1 MMSDDHSSRGYVK
14 DASYPITYFHELAP
28 VWLNYVAA
36 LGGVAPRGLD
46 EKFSYLELG
55 SGPGFSTVIHA
66 ACYPGG
72 EFHAC
77 DFNTE
82 SVATGERYA
91 DDLSIQNVFFH
102 GISFAELLERDLPE
116 FDFIVLHGV
125 YSWVGP
131 DARQTIRQLIKKRL
145 KPGGLVYLG
154 YNCMPGWTLE
164 VPLRRLLIEL
174 TASMSGDSPQKA
186 ADAVRVLKRLGGA
199 ELKYFQTNPAAMTA
213 IDSYLRSPS
222 NYLAHEFLNETWE
235 PLYSI
240 DVADEMTK
248 AELTYLGSAT
258 LVDNHEALVID
269 SSASG
274 VIADLQTSRLQQ
286 LTTDFAV
293 DRRFRRDVFV
303 RADSHLEKAGVGGHL
318 GAVVVGCL
326 NDPEAIR
333 TTVQVPRGQI
343 SFQADFIRELRQL
356 LSGGST
362 TLMRLVAALGGKSRD
377 SAEITRNLLYLLAS
391 GELVPFSQSYQPHE
405 KDGRFEFSGERT
417 KTMLSYIAHEN
428 ETGQIASEVV
438 GSGVAVSP
446 RDALAILEYL
456 AAGEQGET
464 DSVLRELIPRL
475 RRFGLIV

>member
-14 DASYPITYFHELAP
+14 DASYPITYFHELSP

-66 ACYPGG
+66 ASYPGG

-258 LVDNHEALVID
+258 RRQ
-269 SSASG
+269 SRSAGHRFIGERGNSRFAD
-274 VIADLQTSRLQQ
+274 IAAAA
-286 LTTDFAV
+286 TDHRFCRRSTV
-293 DRRFRRDVFV
+293 PERRFCASRF
-303 RADSHLEKAGVGGHL
+303 AY
-318 GAVVVGCL
+318 
-326 NDPEAIR
+326 
-333 TTVQVPRGQI
+333 
-343 SFQADFIRELRQL
+343 RESRCWRSSGS
-356 LSGGST
+356 SGG
-362 TLMRLVAALGGKSRD
+362 RL
-377 SAEITRNLLYLLAS
+377 
-391 GELVPFSQSYQPHE
+391 
-405 KDGRFEFSGERT
+405 
-417 KTMLSYIAHEN
+417 
-428 ETGQIASEVV
+428 SE
-438 GSGVAVSP
+438 
-446 RDALAILEYL
+446 
-456 AAGEQGET
+456 
-464 DSVLRELIPRL
+464 
-475 RRFGLIV
+475 